1 MSVFNQKI
9 NLSSLNLGQ
18 FKQPIDRMA
27 ITLMLVLSV
36 FIGLLLLSGDRTAP
50 RVREFTWQNQQIGAE
65 DTGFILTFFRP
76 MNHSTVEENLKIE
89 PPLPGKFSWAGR
101 RMAYT
106 LKNPAPY
113 GVTYTL
119 KLAGATDRYG
129 GEKNQ
134 NKGTPMQPFSG
145 SFRSRDRAFAYIGVK
160 GETASRLMLVNLSS
174 SDPKPIPLTPKDLIV
189 TDFKPYP
196 NSDRI
201 LFSATDRSQV
211 QASSTLAQE
220 LFTVTTGINP
230 QSPGVESQPPQ
241 PPQPAGRIDKLL
253 DSKDYQ
259 NLKFDLSAD
268 GKIIVIQRVNRRNP
282 GDFSP
287 WIIEEKMPPRRLE
300 NQQGG
305 DFMIRPDNKSM
316 VVSQKQGL
324 AIVPLKPEAD
334 PAELLPKYEQVL
346 GMARDNSA
354 AAYVKYNGDFTRS
367 LFILD
372 NQGVEQEILRIPGS
386 IIAVYFDPRKD
397 KDNQFRRLYCLLAE
411 RLKTENYKEQPFI
424 ATIDLKKEGSRL
436 VGTIKPLLILPNQ
449 LDTQISLSP
458 DGLALIFDQSVTAA
472 APSTASSPRNDSGQS
487 IASSRLWLLPLVE
500 TPADGS
506 QPKVQ
511 PEELPFAGYH
521 PRWLP

>member
-1 MSVFNQKI
+1 VSIFKKKI
-9 NLSSLNLGQ
+9 NPSPFAIGP
-18 FKQPIDRMA
+18 FKQPIDRTA
-27 ITLMLVLSV
+27 IILMLVLS
-36 FIGLLLLSGDRTAP
+36 FLIGLLLLSGDRTAP
-50 RVREFTWQNQQIGAE
+50 RVREFTWENKQIGAE

-76 MNHSTVEENLKIE
+76 MNQPTVEENLKLE

-106 LKNPAPY
+106 LKDPAPY

-119 KLAGATDRYG
+119 KLAGATDKYF

-134 NKGTPMQPFSG
+134 NKGTLMQPFSS
-145 SFRSRDRAFAYIGVK
+145 SFRSRDRAFAYIGVQ
-160 GETASRLMLVNLSS
+160 GETESRLMLVNLTS
-174 SDPKPIPLTPKDLIV
+174 SDSKPIPLTPKDLVV

-196 NSDRI
+196 DSDRI
-201 LFSATDRSQV
+201 LFSATDRSI
-211 QASSTLAQE
+211 ARTRGTLNQE
-220 LFTVTTGINP
+220 LFTVTTGLNP
-230 QSPGVESQPPQ
+230 QSGSGNQPKY
-241 PPQPAGRIDKLL
+241 PAGRIDKIL

-268 GKIIVIQRVNRRNP
+268 GKIIVVQRVNRRNP

-287 WIIEEKMPPRRLE
+287 WIVEEKVPPRPLE
-300 NQQGG
+300 NEQGG
-305 DFMIRPDNKSM
+305 DFMIRPDSISM
-316 VVSQKQGL
+316 VISQKQGL

-334 PAELLPKYEQVL
+334 PVEFLPKYEQVL

-354 AAYVKYNGDFTRS
+354 AAYVKYNSDFTRS

-386 IIAVYFDPRKD
+386 IMAVYFDPRKNE
-397 KDNQFRRLYCLLAE
+397 DNQVQRLYCLLAQ
-411 RLKTENYKEQPFI
+411 RLKTESYKEQPFI
-424 ATIDLKKEGSRL
+424 ATIDLKKEGTRL

-472 APSTASSPRNDSGQS
+472 TPSAADSPRNDSGQS
-487 IASSRLWLLPLVE
+487 IATSRLWLLPLVE
-500 TPADGS
+500 IPADGS
-506 QPKVQ
+506 PAKLQ

>member
-1 MSVFNQKI
+1 MSIFNKK
-9 NLSSLNLGQ
+9 NNFSSLNVGL
-18 FKQPIDRMA
+18 FKQPIDRTA
-27 ITLMLVLSV
+27 IILMLGLSLL
-36 FIGLLLLSGDRTAP
+36 IGLLLLSGDRTAP
-50 RVREFTWQNQQIGAE
+50 RVREFSWQNQQIGAA

-76 MNHSTVEENLKIE
+76 MNHSSVQENLKIE
-89 PPLPGKFSWAGR
+89 PPLPGKFSWAGS

-119 KLAGATDRYG
+119 KLAGATDKYG
-129 GEKNQ
+129 GENNQ
-134 NKGTPMQPFSG
+134 NQGRQIQPFSA

-160 GETASRLMLVNLSS
+160 GEAESRLMLVNLSS
-174 SDPKPIPLTPKDLIV
+174 TDPKPIPLTPKDLVV

-201 LFSATDRSQV
+201 LFLATDRSQV
-211 QASSTLAQE
+211 KSGSTLSQE
-220 LFTVTTGINP
+220 LFTVTTGLNP
-230 QSPGVESQPPQ
+230 QSGGEVS

-253 DSKDYQ
+253 DAKDYQ

-268 GKIIVIQRVNRRNP
+268 GKTIVIARVNRRKP
-282 GDFSP
+282 ADFSP
-287 WIIEEKMPPRRLE
+287 WILEEKMPPRPLE

-316 VVSQKQGL
+316 VISQKQGL
-324 AIVPLKPEAD
+324 AIIPLKPQ
-334 PAELLPKYEQVL
+334 AEPVEFLPKYEQVL

-354 AAYVKYNGDFTRS
+354 AAYVKYNTDFTRS

-386 IIAVYFDPRKD
+386 IITIHFDPRKD
-397 KDNQFRRLYCLLAE
+397 KDNQFQRLYCLLSQ
-411 RLKTENYKEQPFI
+411 RLKTEDYKEQPFI
-424 ATIDLKKEGSRL
+424 AAIDLKKEGTRL
-436 VGTIKPLLILPNQ
+436 IGTIKPLLILPNQ

-458 DGLALIFDQSVTAA
+458 DGLALLFDQSVTSAQ
-472 APSTASSPRNDSGQS
+472 PLTPTSPRNDSGQS
-487 IASSRLWLLPLVE
+487 IASSRLWLLPLIEIPPDV
-500 TPADGS
+500 S

>member
-1 MSVFNQKI
+1 MSIFKQKI

-27 ITLMLVLSV
+27 ITLMLVLSI

-50 RVREFTWQNQQIGAE
+50 RVREFTWENQQIGAE

-76 MNHSTVEENLKIE
+76 MNQSTVEENLKIE
-89 PPLPGKFSWAGR
+89 PTLPGKFSWAGR

-129 GEKNQ
+129 GENNQ
-134 NKGTPMQPFSG
+134 NKGTPIQPFTS
-145 SFRSRDRAFAYIGVK
+145 SFRSRDRAFVYIGVK
-160 GETASRLMLVNLSS
+160 GETQSRLMLVNLSS
-174 SDPKPIPLTPKDLIV
+174 SDPKPIPLTPKDLVV

-211 QASSTLAQE
+211 QAGSTLTQE

-230 QSPGVESQPPQ
+230 QSPGAESQPPQ

-268 GKIIVIQRVNRRNP
+268 GKIIVIQRLNRRNP

-287 WIIEEKMPPRRLE
+287 WIIAEKMPARRLE

-316 VVSQKQGL
+316 VISQKQGL
-324 AIVPLKPEAD
+324 AIVPLQPEAD
-334 PAELLPKYEQVL
+334 PVEFLPKYEQVL
-346 GMARDNSA
+346 GMASDNSA
-354 AAYVKYNGDFTRS
+354 AAYVKYNSDFTRS

-424 ATIDLKKEGSRL
+424 ATIDLKKEGTRL

-472 APSTASSPRNDSGQS
+472 TPLTASTPRNDSGQS
-487 IASSRLWLLPLVE
+487 IASSRLWLLPLE
-500 TPADGS
+500 EARADGS

>member
-1 MSVFNQKI
+1 MSIFNQKI

-36 FIGLLLLSGDRTAP
+36 LIGLLLLAGDRTAP
-50 RVREFTWQNQQIGAE
+50 RVREFTWQNQQIGAQ

-76 MNHSTVEENLKIE
+76 MNQSSVEENLKIE
-89 PPLPGKFSWAGR
+89 PDLPGKFSWAGR

-134 NKGTPMQPFSG
+134 NKGTPMQAFTS
-145 SFRSRDRAFAYIGVK
+145 SFRSRDRAFAYIGVN
-160 GETASRLMLVNLSS
+160 GETQSRLMLVNLSS
-174 SDPKPIPLTPKDLIV
+174 SDSKPIPLTPKDLVV

-211 QASSTLAQE
+211 QAGSTLAQE

-230 QSPGVESQPPQ
+230 QSPGLESQPPQ
-241 PPQPAGRIDKLL
+241 APQPAGRIDKLL

-334 PAELLPKYEQVL
+334 PVEFLPKYEQVL

-472 APSTASSPRNDSGQS
+472 TPSTASSPRNDSGQS
-487 IASSRLWLLPLVE
+487 IATSRLWLLPLVE
-500 TPADGS
+500 TPTDGS
-506 QPKVQ
+506 QPKMQ

>member
-1 MSVFNQKI
+1 MSIFKKKI
-9 NLSSLNLGQ
+9 NPSPFAILP
-18 FKQPIDRMA
+18 FKQPIDRTA
-27 ITLMLVLSV
+27 IVLMLLLS
-36 FIGLLLLSGDRTAP
+36 FLIGLLLLSGDRTAP
-50 RVREFTWQNQQIGAE
+50 RVREFTWENKQIGAE

-76 MNHSTVEENLKIE
+76 MNHSTVEENLKLE

-119 KLAGATDRYG
+119 KLAGATDKYF

-134 NKGTPMQPFSG
+134 NKGTPMQPFSS
-145 SFRSRDRAFAYIGVK
+145 SFRSRDRAFAYIGVQ
-160 GETASRLMLVNLSS
+160 GETESRLMLVNLTS
-174 SDPKPIPLTPKDLIV
+174 SDSKPIPLTPKDLVV

-196 NSDRI
+196 DSDRI
-201 LFSATDRSQV
+201 LFSATDRSI
-211 QASSTLAQE
+211 ARTRGTLNQE
-220 LFTVTTGINP
+220 IFTVTTGINP
-230 QSPGVESQPPQ
+230 QSDSGTKQKY
-241 PPQPAGRIDKLL
+241 PAGRIDKIL

-268 GKIIVIQRVNRRNP
+268 GKIIVVQRVNRRNP

-287 WIIEEKMPPRRLE
+287 WIVEEKLAPRPLE
-300 NQQGG
+300 NEQGG
-305 DFMIRPDNKSM
+305 DFMIRPDSKSM
-316 VVSQKQGL
+316 VISQKQGL

-334 PAELLPKYEQVL
+334 PVEFLPKYEQVL

-354 AAYVKYNGDFTRS
+354 AAYVKYNSDFTRS

-386 IIAVYFDPRKD
+386 IMAVYFDPRKNQ
-397 KDNQFRRLYCLLAE
+397 DNQVQRLYCLLAQ
-411 RLKTENYKEQPFI
+411 RLKTESYKEQPFI
-424 ATIDLKKEGSRL
+424 ATIDLKKEGTRL

-472 APSTASSPRNDSGQS
+472 TPSAADSPRNDSGQS
-487 IASSRLWLLPLVE
+487 IATSRLWLLPLVE
-500 TPADGS
+500 IPTDGS
-506 QPKVQ
+506 PAKLQ

>member
-1 MSVFNQKI
+1 MSIFKQKI
-9 NLSSLNLGQ
+9 NLSPLTGEQ
-18 FKQPIDRMA
+18 FKQPIDRIA
-27 ITLMLVLSV
+27 ISLMLVLSLL
-36 FIGLLLLSGDRTAP
+36 IGLLLLSGDRTAP
-50 RVREFTWQNQQIGAE
+50 RVREFTWQNKQIGAE

-76 MNHSTVEENLKIE
+76 MNHSTVEANLKIE
-89 PPLPGKFSWAGR
+89 PDLPGKFSWAGR

-119 KLAGATDRYG
+119 KLEGATDQYG

-134 NKGTPMQPFSG
+134 NKGTPIQPFSA

-160 GETASRLMLVNLSS
+160 GETKSRLMLVNLSS
-174 SDPKPIPLTPKDLIV
+174 SDPKPIPLTPKDLV
-189 TDFKPYP
+189 VSDFKPYP
-196 NSDRI
+196 NGDRI

-211 QASSTLAQE
+211 QAGAALSQE

-230 QSPGVESQPPQ
+230 QSPGAEPQ

-268 GKIIVIQRVNRRNP
+268 GKTIIIQRVNRRNP

-287 WIIEEKMPPRRLE
+287 WIIEEKIPPRPLE

-316 VVSQKQGL
+316 VISQKQGL
-324 AIVPLKPEAD
+324 AIVPLQPEAD
-334 PAELLPKYEQVL
+334 PVELLPKYEQVL

-386 IIAVYFDPRKD
+386 IIAVYFDPRKH
-397 KDNQFRRLYCLLAE
+397 KDNQLGRLYCLLAE
-411 RLKTENYKEQPFI
+411 RLKTQNYKEQPFI
-424 ATIDLKKEGSRL
+424 ATIDLKKEGTRL

-449 LDTQISLSP
+449 LDTQMSLSP

-472 APSTASSPRNDSGQS
+472 TPSVATSPRNDSGQS
-487 IASSRLWLLPLVE
+487 IATSRLWLLPLVE
-500 TPADGS
+500 IPADGS